1 MDTGRHGSL
10 LAQPQ
15 VSCDYHRKVV
25 MGLRELRKQRGWTL
39 EAVAYLAQRDQATI
53 SRIERGLVEP
63 SPETTVALAR
73 TFGISIERF
82 RRLLAETRPEE
93 VSA

>member
-1 MDTGRHGSL
+1 
-10 LAQPQ
+10 
-15 VSCDYHRKVV
+15 

-63 SPETTVALAR
+63 SPETTVAL
-73 TFGISIERF
+73 
-82 RRLLAETRPEE
+82 
-93 VSA
+93 VSCA